1 VVLFFLEKAKG
12 VARAIPDALGSQ
24 ATHWPQNRSQNPSW
38 WRMPMGIRGGL
49 ALTDVHDNLET
60 DRERLEV
67 GIIGPQAYSV
77 IRSPAFIAPS

>member
-1 VVLFFLEKAKG
+1 
-12 VARAIPDALGSQ
+12 
-24 ATHWPQNRSQNPSW
+24 
-38 WRMPMGIRGGL
+38 MPMGIRGGL

-67 GIIGPQAYSV
+67 GIIGSQAYSV